1 MIWDFSFDSDWCR
14 RRMLKMNFTDRLIRL
29 GRSFAIDPRASDQL
43 INNDGQSIYVSCGG
57 KWLRKELFRCKIEGR
72 IFGIAF
78 EYLFANRSCNRDTT
92 QKDGALFIDPNQFGS
107 QIKM

>member
-1 MIWDFSFDSDWCR
+1 MIWDFSFYTGWCM
-14 RRMLKMNFTDRLIRL
+14 RRMFKMNFTDRFICL

-43 INNDGQSIYVSCGG
+43 INNDSQSVYVSCRG
-57 KWLRKELFRCKIEGR
+57 KWLRKELLRRQIEGR
-72 IFGIAF
+72 IFGIRF
-78 EYLFANRSCNRDTT
+78 ENLFAKRSCNRDTT